1 MEENLNISPDLLS
14 KILTDEQGQ
23 APTTKEIADTESAL
37 NSFAHAQSVHLND
50 SIKERI
56 KAKMAKLNFQS
67 KNRSPF
73 TLKNLPL
80 LTPDANLLDWE
91 EALAKFETPI
101 EFGHDGIHMIVLE
114 SNDTRDLML
123 GWSKEII
130 PEEVHDD
137 LIESFIVLDGS
148 CECHIWRDD
157 DPNFNKKVHMQTGD
171 FLQLNL
177 GESHDIITTSAV
189 PVKAVL
195 QRLKVRA

>member
-1 MEENLNISPDLLS
+1 MEEKLTISPDLLS
-14 KILTDEQGQ
+14 ILLTDEQGQ

-37 NSFAHAQSVHLND
+37 NSYAESQSIDPAD
-50 SIKERI
+50 SLKDRI

-73 TLKNLPL
+73 TVKNLPL
-80 LTPDANLLDWE
+80 LSSDANLLDWE
-91 EALAKFETPI
+91 DALSKFETPA
-101 EFGHDGIHMIVLE
+101 EFSDDGIHMIILE
-114 SNDTRDLML
+114 SNETRDLML

-157 DPNFNKKVHMQTGD
+157 DPGFNKKVHMQTGD
-171 FLQLNL
+171 FLQLNP